1 MREYGILLPY
11 TKIGTAIVVDYEE
24 KLRQGLLQYEEERRN
39 YLKYRFEDQAD
50 SLTLDKINTLESVY
64 RAKIWSAMRKA
75 AAAIAEEQEQ
85 ELRGA
90 LDSAAASWWAKM
102 LQDHEDAV
110 NALVFVDFFSM
121 EVTKRRIIVNSQI
134 VIRCD
139 LMEEAEAEY
148 LTALVVDEK
157 STRFDMAVQL
167 EERIRD
173 AIQREE
179 DRWIVRFFTDHEDLA
194 YIKRTNEIMYEER
207 RARCAIRDEQGAGLA
222 ELIDQ
227 SVTETRKIEEE
238 YEARVRA
245 ELTQSIHA
253 SKYRILFE
261 QLAKDERRARKSLD
275 KQRIRE
281 EVDVIHHF
289 FERERGLL
297 VEEQHNAFT
306 DLLITEMEPSRRSAL
321 VEYEESL
328 RQRMMQLFFN
338 MTLRLRI
345 RDLLKEEQ
353 EVRYEDLLEP
363 MYFAHCVKNFVVDE
377 SALITNAIQD
387 HEAKCRTA
395 LEEECRSKYFEW
407 QREQLLRAESDQRR
421 AIKSRAFEVAT
432 HIALKY
438 SAASKMALVMDEM
451 AEVREAFVTFALQ
464 RVLPVEV
471 IEPEAKELKEIQK
484 RFINEGFP
492 LLLTAVAMNEEK
504 HREFLQRGCWDEY
517 MVALEARADD
527 VREIIE
533 TQEKRSRGLNFSQL
547 QIESSKQFVLYCIE
561 TEERKARSVIAS
573 EQRLRRVMEHIA
585 PQEDYMRN
593 HLQDERQDEIC
604 FLVDLWEFESR
615 KLLQEIES
623 EEREYRINN
632 ALATSASM
640 RRRQLLENEKRARQ
654 QLFDQHIQETWTL
667 NVYVQQRWGVPT
679 GQRRSVTFINTG
691 TLFQFALENRRSAIA
706 AEERRLLQE
715 AFRAFQQQKMCILK
729 ATLHDAEIEERQ
741 EIVKAWRSKFLD
753 VIRER
758 CDEHLQLFVWDAEF
772 DQRCRIFM
780 AKEAFFRNGY
790 YAFNEARIREGLFAD
805 FHRRHLAQ
813 DFDELRRKERSERRS
828 QWDRVFGDFY
838 NRNVLQ
844 QHNEPFER
852 KVISDLW
859 ANQFAI
865 IQQKWKDVSG
875 KWERWLLQ
883 RREVTARIQTITR
896 PAFHIWITAF
906 VRCEVPVHRH
916 LLLCTEY
923 VAPLLNKIVPQFEV
937 KLRNAIVKDEAWY
950 AKMMFREINGFL
962 VEQKDRFIRRYLEPK
977 GRASLEVEEIGARLS
992 MMDARIEPQQRRA
1005 FVEVEETKD
1014 LLSLWTPFTAALY
1027 SLRFQQLIAEEK
1039 TSRRDTILE
1048 HIQRKSEI
1056 YQLCG
1061 AAERA
1066 MLMAEERAE
1075 MLRRTMFIEARLRRA
1090 MERERDGIF
1099 DQYCKRHSEEI
1110 AVLDIPTA

>member
-1 MREYGILLPY
+1 MLAVKERKATIFSYLVALEECIRNSLVAEARKASQKLFVDTFASMITGELANLEALEKKQRVLLRNAEKAAVREVFEEGEAVIRKGLEATEAVAFQDILRMVSSELAVRERNAVWDVCLELFHSRIWKMMCRESNEIMEDMEDEIRFDFIAKEEEAQRIAICITDLESAIREDIMLLEANALLRIRELYMERMSGAFQEELERQEKIARKSVQYDALKEYPPMLMELEAALRSTITSDLTAAVEATLHDADIARIERASSSIDGEYLTGRNGIWNLQIALRLELYVQYESAVREYGILLPY

-102 LQDHEDAV
+102 FQDHEDAV

-207 RARCAIRDEQGAGLA
+207 RARSAIRDEQCAGLA

-238 YEARVRA
+238 YEARVRG

-275 KQRIRE
+275 KLRIRE

-353 EVRYEDLLEP
+353 EVRCEDILEP

-377 SALITNAIQD
+377 SALIKNAIQD
-387 HEAKCRTA
+387 HEVKCRTA

-407 QREQLLRAESDQRR
+407 QREQL
-421 AIKSRAFEVAT
+421 
-432 HIALKY
+432 
-438 SAASKMALVMDEM
+438 
-451 AEVREAFVTFALQ
+451 
-464 RVLPVEV
+464 P
-471 IEPEAKELKEIQK
+471 
-484 RFINEGFP
+484 
-492 LLLTAVAMNEEK
+492 
-504 HREFLQRGCWDEY
+504 
-517 MVALEARADD
+517 
-527 VREIIE
+527 
-533 TQEKRSRGLNFSQL
+533 
-547 QIESSKQFVLYCIE
+547 SSGE
-561 TEERKARSVIAS
+561 
-573 EQRLRRVMEHIA
+573 
-585 PQEDYMRN
+585 
-593 HLQDERQDEIC
+593 
-604 FLVDLWEFESR
+604 
-615 KLLQEIES
+615 
-623 EEREYRINN
+623 
-632 ALATSASM
+632 
-640 RRRQLLENEKRARQ
+640 
-654 QLFDQHIQETWTL
+654 
-667 NVYVQQRWGVPT
+667 
-679 GQRRSVTFINTG
+679 
-691 TLFQFALENRRSAIA
+691 
-706 AEERRLLQE
+706 
-715 AFRAFQQQKMCILK
+715 
-729 ATLHDAEIEERQ
+729 
-741 EIVKAWRSKFLD
+741 
-753 VIRER
+753 
-758 CDEHLQLFVWDAEF
+758 
-772 DQRCRIFM
+772 
-780 AKEAFFRNGY
+780 
-790 YAFNEARIREGLFAD
+790 
-805 FHRRHLAQ
+805 
-813 DFDELRRKERSERRS
+813 
-828 QWDRVFGDFY
+828 
-838 NRNVLQ
+838 
-844 QHNEPFER
+844 
-852 KVISDLW
+852 
-859 ANQFAI
+859 
-865 IQQKWKDVSG
+865 
-875 KWERWLLQ
+875 
-883 RREVTARIQTITR
+883 
-896 PAFHIWITAF
+896 
-906 VRCEVPVHRH
+906 
-916 LLLCTEY
+916 
-923 VAPLLNKIVPQFEV
+923 
-937 KLRNAIVKDEAWY
+937 
-950 AKMMFREINGFL
+950 
-962 VEQKDRFIRRYLEPK
+962 
-977 GRASLEVEEIGARLS
+977 
-992 MMDARIEPQQRRA
+992 
-1005 FVEVEETKD
+1005 
-1014 LLSLWTPFTAALY
+1014 
-1027 SLRFQQLIAEEK
+1027 
-1039 TSRRDTILE
+1039 
-1048 HIQRKSEI
+1048 
-1056 YQLCG
+1056 
-1061 AAERA
+1061 
-1066 MLMAEERAE
+1066 
-1075 MLRRTMFIEARLRRA
+1075 
-1090 MERERDGIF
+1090 
-1099 DQYCKRHSEEI
+1099 
-1110 AVLDIPTA
+1110 